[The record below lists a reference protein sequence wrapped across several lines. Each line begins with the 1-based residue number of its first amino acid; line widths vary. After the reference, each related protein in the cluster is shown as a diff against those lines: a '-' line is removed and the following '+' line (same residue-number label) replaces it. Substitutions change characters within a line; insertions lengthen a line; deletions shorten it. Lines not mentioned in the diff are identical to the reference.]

1 MSKSSRA
8 DPPSSPAPD
17 PAPGGVA
24 RSVERSAEL
33 SISRGSAPGLGARLD
48 AVPDPND
55 ILSDA
60 ALRGRALP
68 AALYTGTG
76 VITSG
81 ALGVLSSWLTSG
93 SATALRVG
101 LIYLVGALALTAAIV
116 LLRRG
121 RSLLAARVAIVTW
134 IATTAAIGLGADP
147 FAALGLV
154 PASLAV

>member
-1 MSKSSRA
+1 MLRGRVSKSSRA

-76 VITSG
+76 VIG
-81 ALGVLSSWLTSG
+81 DRVWLDANKNGVQDNGEAGVAGIQPHLCAQRHG
-93 SATALRVG
+93 QQFYPHRDKP
-101 LIYLVGALALTAAIV
+101 AAE
-116 LLRRG
+116 
-121 RSLLAARVAIVTW
+121 
-134 IATTAAIGLGADP
+134 P
-147 FAALGLV
+147 K
-154 PASLAV
+154 